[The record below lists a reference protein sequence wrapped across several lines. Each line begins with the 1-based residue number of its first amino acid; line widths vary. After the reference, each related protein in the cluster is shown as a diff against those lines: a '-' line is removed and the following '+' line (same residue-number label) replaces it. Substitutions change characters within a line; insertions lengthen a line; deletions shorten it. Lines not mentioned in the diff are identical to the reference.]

1 MDDPLLVTMDLYYVL
16 PASGQN
22 CSNNEGQL
30 VDCSMI
36 MILHWELVD
45 SQEHP
50 GTCGLLV
57 SDNMLSTVSQFHSNP
72 GIVCWRKK
80 TEESTRSARVLT

>member
-45 SQEHP
+45 SQEHT
-50 GTCGLLV
+50 GTSGLLART
-57 SDNMLSTVSQFHSNP
+57 NMLSTISQFHSNT
-72 GIVCWRKK
+72 GIFCSVN
-80 TEESTRSARVLT
+80 SADKLI